1 MEDQLAEIA
10 ISDDQNP
17 LLARCNRQDVII
29 RKTRRVI
36 ARDRGHVM
44 PRLRRWAMRRKSAL

>member
-17 LLARCNRQDVII
+17 LLAQCNRQHVIV

-36 ARDRGHVM
+36 ARDGGHVM
-44 PRLRRWAMRRKSAL
+44 AEASKREQ